1 MSDEFD
7 AINKLA
13 KLQDKPP
20 RTARDLAVLEAA
32 KSKAAITRQTL
43 SQPAKKPEPFWSF
56 LSKPI
61 WLGTGSLA
69 AALLSVFIVFGQQE
83 PPQQK
88 TAEIGSAPI
97 AAAPEVAPAVAPAVT
112 PKPALTPKKQTPV
125 ASPAP
130 VAIAKQSES
139 RAALEKREGSAD
151 VASVEQPKLA
161 APSALAMP
169 APAAA
174 RKRDSASNLN
184 ASDACISEI
193 KTIPFERQNLAVETT
208 RLLLERCEKSL
219 ANMSLPTDLEW
230 AKKLIESQP
239 EKFRLKPVENK

>member
-7 AINKLA
+7 AINQLA

-88 TAEIGSAPI
+88 TAEIASAPI
-97 AAAPEVAPAVAPAVT
+97 AAAPEVAPAVT

-130 VAIAKQSES
+130 VAIAKRSES

-169 APAAA
+169 APAAS
-174 RKRDSASNLN
+174 RKRDLASSLSE
-184 ASDACISEI
+184 SDSCVSEI
-193 KTIPFERQNLAVETT
+193 KAVPFEQQNLAVETT
-208 RLLLERCEKSL
+208 RLLLERCDKSL
-219 ANMSLPTDLEW
+219 ANMPSSTDLEW